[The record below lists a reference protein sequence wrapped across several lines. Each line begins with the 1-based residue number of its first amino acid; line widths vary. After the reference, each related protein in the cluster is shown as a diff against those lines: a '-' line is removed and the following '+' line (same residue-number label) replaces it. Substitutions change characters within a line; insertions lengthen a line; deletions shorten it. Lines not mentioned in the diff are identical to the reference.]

1 MGDEKLPRGAVLI
14 RRDSMAAIAE
24 PSNAAHVYPLARLRE
39 GRSSASITRVDID
52 GRHQWLS
59 SKRSTRLYFVVSGEL
74 IFHLQDAKPVRVA
87 AGDAL
92 EIPRNCMYDLEGI
105 ATYLVINT
113 PAFEEGD
120 DNYLT

>member
-1 MGDEKLPRGAVLI
+1 MGDEILPRGALLI
-14 RRDSMAAIAE
+14 RHDSIAVIAE
-24 PSNAAHVYPLARLRE
+24 PGNGAHVYPLARLRE
-39 GRSSASITRVDID
+39 GTSSASITRVDIE
-52 GRHQWLS
+52 GRHQRLS

-74 IFHLQDAKPVRVA
+74 IFHLGDAKPVGVA

-92 EIPRNCMYDLEGI
+92 EIPRNCMYDLAGT

-120 DNYLT
+120 DNYQT